1 MTEEGDVATESI
13 SLKDGYGI
21 KTINASTGTDCLIVD
36 LLAPAPNNST
46 ISAVSLLEGETK
58 ILYNIPENST
68 SVSINVSDI
77 SKGLYIVSYSVDSE
91 IIDQKR
97 INL

>member
-1 MTEEGDVATESI
+1 MVHSQSGGDLFEYNDGLWPILISI
-13 SLKDGYGI
+13 GH
-21 KTINASTGTDCLIVD
+21 IVD

-46 ISAVSLLEGETK
+46 ISVVSLLEGETK